1 MGDIFYKSINTKYIK
16 ILQTYDVILYEK
28 LLRDMGY
35 SSDHP
40 GFFLLKS
47 WDNYRTAIW

>member
-16 ILQTYDVILYEK
+16 ILQTHDVILYEK

-35 SSDHP
+35 NSEP
-40 GFFLLKS
+40 RFFLLKRLYS
-47 WDNYRTAIW
+47 YWTMTW